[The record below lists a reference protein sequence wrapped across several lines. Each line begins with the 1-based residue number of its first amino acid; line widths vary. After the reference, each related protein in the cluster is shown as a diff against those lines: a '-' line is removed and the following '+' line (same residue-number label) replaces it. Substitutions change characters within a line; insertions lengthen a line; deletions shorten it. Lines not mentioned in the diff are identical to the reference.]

1 MHLFGLHI
9 SSILTVILI
18 ANAADLSYLSVQSS
32 IYLKIFGS
40 NCNLCVKQL
49 SFSKYTTTMNLK
61 PNFDLPLV
69 RGVTHDLPVW
79 MPMMLSQFMIG
90 NIRFSG
96 SKYSDSVSK
105 YIFQYHISLTRFHS

>member
-1 MHLFGLHI
+1 MLPIYHI
-9 SSILTVILI
+9 YQYNPIFTVVL
-18 ANAADLSYLSVQSS
+18 N
-32 IYLKIFGS
+32 LKIFGS

-90 NIRFSG
+90 NI
-96 SKYSDSVSK
+96 
-105 YIFQYHISLTRFHS
+105 